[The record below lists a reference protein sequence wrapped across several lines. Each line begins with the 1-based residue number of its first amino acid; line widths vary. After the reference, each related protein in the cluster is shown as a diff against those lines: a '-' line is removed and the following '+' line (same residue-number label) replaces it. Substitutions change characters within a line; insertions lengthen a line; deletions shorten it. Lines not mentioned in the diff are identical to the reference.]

1 MAKVN
6 FIQPDGV
13 TREIEVPAGRSLME
27 VAVQND
33 VIGIDGECGGA
44 CMCATCHVYVAED
57 FTDKLS
63 DADELE
69 QEMLDS
75 TSSERKANSRLCC
88 QVNMSEELD
97 GIIIE
102 IPPTQS

>member
-6 FIQPDGV
+6 YIQPDGV
-13 TREIEVPAGRSLME
+13 SIELEVPAGRSLME

-33 VIGIDGECGGA
+33 VVGIDGECGGA
-44 CMCATCHVYVAED
+44 CMCATCHVYVDEAYSA
-57 FTDKLS
+57 KLPKT
-63 DADELE
+63 DELE
-69 QEMLDS
+69 DEMLDS

-88 QVNMSEELD
+88 QINMSEELD
-97 GIIIE
+97 GISIQ

>member
-13 TREIEVPAGRSLME
+13 SKEVDVPAGRSLME

-33 VIGIDGECGGA
+33 VMGIDAECGGA
-44 CMCATCHVYVAED
+44 CMCATCHVYVDEAYVA
-57 FTDKLS
+57 KLT

-69 QEMLDS
+69 GEMLDS
-75 TSSERKANSRLCC
+75 TSSERKPNSRLCC
-88 QVNMSEELD
+88 QINMLEELD

>member
-6 FIQPDGV
+6 YIQPDGV
-13 TREIEVPAGRSLME
+13 SIEVEVPAGRSLME

-33 VIGIDGECGGA
+33 VVGIDGECGGA
-44 CMCATCHVYVAED
+44 CMCATCHVYVDEAYSA
-57 FTDKLS
+57 KLPKT
-63 DADELE
+63 DELE
-69 QEMLDS
+69 DEMLDS

-88 QVNMSEELD
+88 QINMSEELD
-97 GIIIE
+97 GISIQ

>member
-13 TREIEVPAGRSLME
+13 SKAVEVPAGRSLME

-33 VIGIDGECGGA
+33 IMGIDGECGGA
-44 CMCATCHVYVAED
+44 CMCATCHVYVDEAYA
-57 FTDKLS
+57 TKLPAA
-63 DADELE
+63 DALE

-88 QVNMSEELD
+88 QINMLDELD
-97 GIIIE
+97 DIVVE
-102 IPPTQS
+102 IAPTQS

>member
-13 TREIEVPAGRSLME
+13 TKEVEVPAGRSLME

-33 VIGIDGECGGA
+33 VAGIDGECGGA
-44 CMCATCHVYVAED
+44 CMCATCHVYVDES
-57 FTDKLS
+57 FSDKLTA
-63 DADELE
+63 ADDLE

-75 TSSERKANSRLCC
+75 TSSERKPNSRLCC
-88 QVNMSEELD
+88 QINMSEALD
-97 GIIIE
+97 GIVIE